1 MNIFSNCD
9 MDSNYSPMF
18 GLFYEIFFLF
28 YWQKAKFMNVVGFHI
43 VEGFPL
49 PNAINSEDKS
59 EYIFDVSTFDKISS
73 SPLLRDP
80 YEAICV
86 ACKKSKVQKIWVLT

>member
-1 MNIFSNCD
+1 
-9 MDSNYSPMF
+9 
-18 GLFYEIFFLF
+18 
-28 YWQKAKFMNVVGFHI
+28 MNVVGFHI

-86 ACKKSKVQKIWVLT
+86 ACKKSKVQKIWVLDIDFYHLLFQSIIQHS

>member
-1 MNIFSNCD
+1 
-9 MDSNYSPMF
+9 
-18 GLFYEIFFLF
+18 
-28 YWQKAKFMNVVGFHI
+28 MNVVGFHI

-49 PNAINSEDKS
+49 PNAIKSEDKS

-86 ACKKSKVQKIWVLT
+86 ACKKSKVSKTIGIFKAYPGKSLYRGKGMVTDVQLSINYGLG